1 MGVRNT
7 VFGSKMERKCF
18 AKLQKTWGDKYNVY
32 HNLPFLNVFDPKSTL
47 VDDRGN
53 PFEISD
59 DESDFLKKTSI
70 DFTVCDKED
79 SPLVC
84 IEFDGMQGG
93 VNVGTTYL
101 IPDGSDGGRKRRA
114 ILELKLRVAHGSG
127 FPYFIL
133 GSDQFRGLS
142 DGVYLTI
149 ADALIGEVMS
159 TRAWAAR
166 MGSEYDPRD
175 YGYSSEEWDE
185 LDLDTR
191 RSIVDD
197 WAIGVEVGCDYEYNP
212 IFGKVA
218 ELFRETG
225 SSGWS
230 MLFLNDEELDRDIWI
245 WMECEIINYRHGNA
259 RVKVYLPNF
268 RTPHCYFTAHI
279 AQEIAK
285 LLALEKI
292 RSRMKRK
299 KASGR
304 GSQDLG
310 RH

>member
-1 MGVRNT
+1 
-7 VFGSKMERKCF
+7 
-18 AKLQKTWGDKYNVY
+18 
-32 HNLPFLNVFDPKSTL
+32 
-47 VDDRGN
+47 
-53 PFEISD
+53 
-59 DESDFLKKTSI
+59 
-70 DFTVCDKED
+70 
-79 SPLVC
+79 
-84 IEFDGMQGG
+84 MQGG
-93 VNVGTTYL
+93 INVGTSYI

-159 TRAWAAR
+159 TRARAAR

-175 YGYSSEEWDE
+175 YGYSPEEWDE
-185 LDLDTR
+185 LDLHTM

-212 IFGKVA
+212 IFGEVA
-218 ELFRETG
+218 ALFRETS

-230 MLFLNDEELDRDIWI
+230 MLFLNDEELDRDIWV
-245 WMECEIINYRHGNA
+245 WMECEVTNYRYGNA
-259 RVKVYLPNF
+259 RAKVYLPDF
-268 RTPHCYFTAHI
+268 RTPHCYFTVHV

-292 RSRMKRK
+292 RRRMKRK
-299 KASGR
+299 KATGR
-304 GSQDLG
+304 GSRDSG